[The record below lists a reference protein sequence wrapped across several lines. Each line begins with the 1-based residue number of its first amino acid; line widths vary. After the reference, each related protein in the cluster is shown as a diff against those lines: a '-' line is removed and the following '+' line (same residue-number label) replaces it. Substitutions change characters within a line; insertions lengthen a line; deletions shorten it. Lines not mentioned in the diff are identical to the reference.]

1 MPQLDAFQLLAVKF
15 ERAQV
20 AEAVRRQVQALKN
33 TKRSCSTFLK
43 VANLKV
49 DHVHQSHARDGK
61 QPVVRKIQMSDRI
74 RVFEK

>member
-15 ERAQV
+15 ERAEV

-33 TKRSCSTFLK
+33 TNHSCSTSRK
-43 VANLKV
+43 VPNLKV
-49 DHVHQSHARDGK
+49 YHVHQSHARDGK
-61 QPVVRKIQMSDRI
+61 QPIVGKIQVSDRI